1 MYGAPNPFSE
11 CIQPFAGGFVLFGL
25 ARKRDVARYEDSLRR
40 AGWRTGD
47 HLRSVRNQLLLHIVM
62 DVNDMVAFLP
72 EVNVRYVDED
82 GRH

>member
-1 MYGAPNPFSE
+1 LPENATSPVTR
-11 CIQPFAGGFVLFGL
+11 I
-25 ARKRDVARYEDSLRR
+25 LRR

-47 HLRSVRNQLLLHIVM
+47 HLSVCNQLLLHIVM